1 MEMRKIMS
9 EQTVRKIRLKG
20 HETFILREGWLAKG
34 LKAVSDNPKVFSEY
48 AGADALGV
56 GTNMAKAIRY
66 WLRAGGVTAES
77 KGEVRLSAMGRL
89 IKEYDAYF
97 EDIFTMWLIHAGI
110 ACNAELATSWYVIF
124 NKIGNE
130 EYTKDELCDVLMRE
144 LKAYSMQ
151 QELPESSVLADV
163 TAIINMYSRDKNV
176 DYDPEEKKVSPFSEL
191 TLLKRNGITYKK
203 YMPAQEILPDMAVL
217 FLIRRYFE
225 NEKTDSVSIDT
236 LLKGDMLPGKIYN
249 LNRVAL
255 NFYLDKL
262 ASDGYIAVNRTAGLD
277 MVYSMST
284 ITPEKVIE
292 KYYLDKLE
300 GQRG

>member
-1 MEMRKIMS
+1 MRKIMS

>member
-1 MEMRKIMS
+1 MRKIMS

-110 ACNAELATSWYVIF
+110 ACNAELATSWYVFF

-151 QELPESSVLADV
+151 QELPESSVLADA

>member
-1 MEMRKIMS
+1 M
-9 EQTVRKIRLKG
+9 
-20 HETFILREGWLAKG
+20 
-34 LKAVSDNPKVFSEY
+34 SDNPKVFSEY

-110 ACNAELATSWYVIF
+110 ACNAELATSWYVFF

>member
-1 MEMRKIMS
+1 MS

-110 ACNAELATSWYVIF
+110 ACNVELATSWYVFF

>member
-1 MEMRKIMS
+1 MS

-77 KGEVRLSAMGRL
+77 KGEVWLSAMGRL
-89 IKEYDAYF
+89 IKKYDAYF
-97 EDIFTMWLIHAGI
+97 EDIFTIWLIHAGI

>member
-1 MEMRKIMS
+1 MEKRKIMS

-110 ACNAELATSWYVIF
+110 ACNAELATSWYVFF

>member
-1 MEMRKIMS
+1 MRKIMS

-110 ACNAELATSWYVIF
+110 ACNAELATSWYVFF

-144 LKAYSMQ
+144 MKAYSMQ

>member
-1 MEMRKIMS
+1 MRKIMS

-110 ACNAELATSWYVIF
+110 ACNAELATSWYVFF

-236 LLKGDMLPGKIYN
+236 LLKGDMLPGKVYN

>member
-1 MEMRKIMS
+1 MS

-110 ACNAELATSWYVIF
+110 ACNAELATSWYVFF

-144 LKAYSMQ
+144 LQ

>member
-1 MEMRKIMS
+1 MRKIMS

-66 WLRAGGVTAES
+66 WLRAGGITTES
-77 KGEVRLSAMGRL
+77 KGEVRLSATGRL
-89 IKEYDAYF
+89 IREYDAYF
-97 EDIFTMWLIHAGI
+97 EDIFTMWLIHANI
-110 ACNAELATSWYVIF
+110 ACNAQLATSWYVFF

-151 QELPESSVLADV
+151 QELPESSVLADA
-163 TAIINMYSRDKNV
+163 TAIINMYSRYKNV

-191 TLLKRNGITYKK
+191 TLLKRNGNTYKK

-277 MVYSMST
+277 MVYSMSA

-300 GQRG
+300 SQRG

>member
-1 MEMRKIMS
+1 MS

-110 ACNAELATSWYVIF
+110 ACNAELATSWYVFF

-151 QELPESSVLADV
+151 QELPESSVLADA
-163 TAIINMYSRDKNV
+163 TAIINMYLRDKNV

-249 LNRVAL
+249 LNRVAM

>member
-1 MEMRKIMS
+1 MRKIMS

-110 ACNAELATSWYVIF
+110 ACNVELATSWYVFF

>member
-1 MEMRKIMS
+1 MRKIMS

-110 ACNAELATSWYVIF
+110 ACNAELATSWYVFF

>member
-110 ACNAELATSWYVIF
+110 ACNAELATSWYVFF

>member
-1 MEMRKIMS
+1 MRKIMS

-110 ACNAELATSWYVIF
+110 ACNAELATSWYVFF

-163 TAIINMYSRDKNV
+163 TTIINMYSRDKNV

>member
-1 MEMRKIMS
+1 MS

-34 LKAVSDNPKVFSEY
+34 LKAVSNNPKVFSEY

-110 ACNAELATSWYVIF
+110 ACNAELATSWYVFF

>member
-1 MEMRKIMS
+1 MS

-110 ACNAELATSWYVIF
+110 ACNAELATSWYVFF

-144 LKAYSMQ
+144 MKAYSMQ

>member
-1 MEMRKIMS
+1 M
-9 EQTVRKIRLKG
+9 
-20 HETFILREGWLAKG
+20 
-34 LKAVSDNPKVFSEY
+34 SDNPKVFSEY

-89 IKEYDAYF
+89 IKKYDAYF
-97 EDIFTMWLIHAGI
+97 EDIFTIWLIHAGI

>member
-1 MEMRKIMS
+1 MRKIMS

-110 ACNAELATSWYVIF
+110 ACNAELATSWYVFF

-151 QELPESSVLADV
+151 QELPESSVLADA
-163 TAIINMYSRDKNV
+163 TAIINMYLRDKNV

-249 LNRVAL
+249 LNRVAM

>member
-1 MEMRKIMS
+1 MS

-110 ACNAELATSWYVIF
+110 ACNAELATSWYVFF

-151 QELPESSVLADV
+151 QELPESSVLADA
-163 TAIINMYSRDKNV
+163 TAIINMYLRDKNV

>member
-1 MEMRKIMS
+1 MS

-110 ACNAELATSWYVIF
+110 ACNTELATSWYVFF

-203 YMPAQEILPDMAVL
+203 YMPAQEILPNMAVL

>member
-1 MEMRKIMS
+1 MRKIMS

-34 LKAVSDNPKVFSEY
+34 LKAVSNNPKVFSEY

-110 ACNAELATSWYVIF
+110 ACNAELATSWYVFF

>member
-1 MEMRKIMS
+1 MRKIMS

-110 ACNAELATSWYVIF
+110 ACNAELATSWYVFF

-163 TAIINMYSRDKNV
+163 TAIKNMYSRDKNV

>member
-1 MEMRKIMS
+1 MS

-277 MVYSMST
+277 MVYSIST

>member
-110 ACNAELATSWYVIF
+110 ACNAELATSWYVFF

-203 YMPAQEILPDMAVL
+203 YMPAQEILPNMAVL

>member
-1 MEMRKIMS
+1 MS

-110 ACNAELATSWYVIF
+110 ACNTELATSWYVFF

>member
-1 MEMRKIMS
+1 MGAMIK
-9 EQTVRKIRLKG
+9 KIRLKG

>member
-1 MEMRKIMS
+1 MS

-97 EDIFTMWLIHAGI
+97 EDIFTMRLIHAGI
-110 ACNAELATSWYVIF
+110 ACNAELATSWYVFF

>member
-1 MEMRKIMS
+1 MRKIMS

-77 KGEVRLSAMGRL
+77 KGEVWLSAMGRL
-89 IKEYDAYF
+89 IKKYDAYF
-97 EDIFTMWLIHAGI
+97 EDIFTIWLIHAGI

>member
-1 MEMRKIMS
+1 MS

-66 WLRAGGVTAES
+66 WLRAGGVAAES

-110 ACNAELATSWYVIF
+110 ACNAELATSWYVFF